1 MGAGHEVLME
11 VGNNILLIVGNPCTI
26 LDHQL
31 IPRSIQL
38 LNVFIL
44 LMEQHILD
52 TNAGKQLS

>member
-11 VGNNILLIVGNPCTI
+11 VDDNILLIVGNPCTI

-31 IPRSIQL
+31 IPRPNQL
-38 LNVFIL
+38 LNSIIL

-52 TNAGKQLS
+52 TNGGKQLS